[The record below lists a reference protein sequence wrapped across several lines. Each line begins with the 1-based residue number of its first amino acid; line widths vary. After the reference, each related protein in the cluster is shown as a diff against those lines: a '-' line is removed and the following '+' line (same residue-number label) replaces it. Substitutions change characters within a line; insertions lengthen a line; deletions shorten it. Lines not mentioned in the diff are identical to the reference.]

1 MSAHRVPAGP
11 PPEPVVQ
18 KLRLRYAKRGRM
30 RFTSVRDFQRALE
43 RAVRKAELPIGFS
56 AGFHPHPKISYAN
69 AAPSG
74 AASEAEYAEI
84 GLTARCDPEDVRT
97 RLDAALPAGLDIVEV
112 VEATPGA
119 LADRLDTSVWR
130 IAVPGVPAAEVTA
143 AVAALL
149 AAESVPTV
157 RLMKTGPRTLDVRD
171 AVLRASHDGSDQDG
185 CEILTVVVRHTTPAV
200 RPDDV
205 LNALRTV
212 AGLEPPTPPQA
223 TRLAQGLWDGA
234 GTVANPLAS
243 P

>member
-1 MSAHRVPAGP
+1 MSAHRVPSGP

-119 LADRLDTSVWR
+119 LADRLDTSGLTLE
-130 IAVPGVPAAEVTA
+130 AKAT
-143 AVAALL
+143 
-149 AAESVPTV
+149 
-157 RLMKTGPRTLDVRD
+157 RLNVSL
-171 AVLRASHDGSDQDG
+171 
-185 CEILTVVVRHTTPAV
+185 AV
-200 RPDDV
+200 RPSMTCRS
-205 LNALRTV
+205 ACW
-212 AGLEPPTPPQA
+212 
-223 TRLAQGLWDGA
+223 TRLSAQGSPSPNPC
-234 GTVANPLAS
+234 GTF
-243 P
+243 

>member
-1 MSAHRVPAGP
+1 MSAHRVPSGP

-112 VEATPGA
+112 VEATPGP

-149 AAESVPTV
+149 AAETVPTV

-171 AVLRASHDGSDQDG
+171 AVLR
-185 CEILTVVVRHTTPAV
+185 
-200 RPDDV
+200 
-205 LNALRTV
+205 
-212 AGLEPPTPPQA
+212 
-223 TRLAQGLWDGA
+223 
-234 GTVANPLAS
+234 
-243 P
+243 